1 MNPLALLSK
10 LLSEAAGASPVVLR
24 DSTEIDVELV
34 RLEAQS
40 KSGGRMYEPRDLQ
53 VEAVK
58 RFWVNPR
65 FESLRDARLV
75 SFGLGLDVA
84 GATGSRKCI
93 MEDPRLFNATLT
105 GVDEWGQIPR
115 QYRKC
120 YQGLLRSYF
129 DYDGLGRSVPEVGK
143 QNWNQLQQYLRSRA
157 PYIVDAKTNPDWVTC
172 TGENPGLLTAAPCAA
187 FAKDIAM
194 GREEH
199 IKHVRELLG
208 ITDASWFTREL
219 VLAQIEQATRLPHPE
234 FSNAVVALLN
244 LLGDNEVL
252 RDRGL
257 SLLLNR
263 YAKVP
268 QTPQHLQLK
277 ERTVNAWGNP
287 WLPSN
292 KDRWGSVEDS
302 AKEMVSDWLK
312 LEFIDLF
319 FTKLAQ
325 DGIGDTRRVKFW
337 RRYVKSINNIHF
349 ALGSN
354 AMYSNEKD
362 FKELRVK
369 LKGLLV
375 RLDDM
380 DGSNNAFIM
389 TMGDLVAVEFS
400 SASNAFYGYSLKR
413 KLPFDLTKPVLRAPV
428 DGPNSLKN
436 SAHLLKISHTNGVLG
451 YATWEARFAAELKHH
466 FGLQPDKTSATRV
479 VAPPASPPPSPP
491 AIPAPTVKP
500 PPSPGHGSAWP
511 WAASPAP
518 STPPTQTTSPPAK
531 APTVGTGATPSTRSF
546 QLPPGTLTGKTG
558 QQNSS
563 EGLDSTLRRGPN
575 APSTSAASQREKLPM
590 LESEVFNKTNL
601 NALVR
606 SMNVSVDD
614 RTSKGGAL
622 WILATDNNP
631 DARRLLRSWGFDY
644 KAGKGW
650 WRKPEE

>member
-24 DSTEIDVELV
+24 ENTEIDGELA

-40 KSGGRMYEPRDLQ
+40 KSGGRSYEPRDLQ
-53 VEAVK
+53 AEAVK
-58 RFWVNPR
+58 RFWVNPI

-105 GVDEWGQIPR
+105 GVDGWGQIPR
-115 QYRKC
+115 QFRKC

-129 DYDGLGRSVPEVGK
+129 DYDGLGRSAPEVGK
-143 QNWNQLQQYLRSRA
+143 QNWSQLQQYLRSRA
-157 PYIVDAKTNPDWVTC
+157 PYIVDTNTNPDWVTC
-172 TGENPGLLTAAPCAA
+172 TGENPGILTSVPCSA
-187 FAKDIAM
+187 FAEAIAR
-194 GREEH
+194 GRHEH
-199 IKHVRELLG
+199 VKRVRELLG

-219 VLAQIEQATRLPHPE
+219 VLAQIEHACRLPHPE
-234 FSNAVVALLN
+234 FSNAVTGLLSM
-244 LLGDNEVL
+244 LDDNEVL

-277 ERTVNAWGNP
+277 EVTVTAWGNP

-292 KDRWGSVEDS
+292 KDCWGSVEDS

-325 DGIGDTRRVKFW
+325 DRIGDTRRVKFW
-337 RRYVKSINNIHF
+337 RRYVKSIDNIHF
-349 ALGSN
+349 ALGST
-354 AMYSNEKD
+354 AMSSNEKD
-362 FKELRVK
+362 FKEIRVK

-375 RLDDM
+375 RLDDT
-380 DGSNNAFIM
+380 DGANNAFIM

-400 SASNAFYGYSLKR
+400 NARNAFYGYSLKR
-413 KLPFDLTKPVLRAPV
+413 TLPFVLTKPVLRTPV
-428 DGPNSLKN
+428 DGPNSLKS
-436 SAHLLKISHTNGVLG
+436 SAHLLKINHTNGVFG
-451 YATWEARFAAELKHH
+451 YDTWEERFAAELKHH
-466 FGLQPDKTSATRV
+466 FGLLPNKPSATRV
-479 VAPPASPPPSPP
+479 VAPPASLPP
-491 AIPAPTVKP
+491 APAAPPAPPVKP
-500 PPSPGHGSAWP
+500 PPSPGLGSAWP
-511 WAASPAP
+511 WTPS
-518 STPPTQTTSPPAK
+518 STPSAPAAQTVVSPPEV
-531 APTVGTGATPSTRSF
+531 PTASTSQSPSARSF
-546 QLPPGTLTGKTG
+546 QLPPGTRTGSTG
-558 QQNSS
+558 QQTTS
-563 EGLDSTLRRGPN
+563 EGHDSILRRGQSS
-575 APSTSAASQREKLPM
+575 PSTSAAPLRAKLPTP
-590 LESEVFNKTNL
+590 ESEVFNKTNL

-606 SMNVSVDD
+606 RMNVSVDD

-631 DARRLLRSWGFDY
+631 DARRILLSWGFAY

-650 WRKPEE
+650 WRTPEE

>member
-10 LLSEAAGASPVVLR
+10 LLSEAAGASQVVLR
-24 DSTEIDVELV
+24 DSTEIDVELA
-34 RLEAQS
+34 RLEAQG
-40 KSGGRMYEPRDLQ
+40 KSGGRSYEPRDLQ
-53 VEAVK
+53 IEAVK

-84 GATGSRKCI
+84 GLTGNRKCI
-93 MEDPRLFNATLT
+93 MEDPRLFDAALT
-105 GVDEWGQIPR
+105 GVDEWGEIPR

-129 DYDGLGRSVPEVGK
+129 DYDGLGRSAPEVGK
-143 QNWNQLQQYLRSRA
+143 QNWYQLQQYLRSRA
-157 PYIVDAKTNPDWVTC
+157 PYIVDPQLNPDWVTC
-172 TGENPGLLTAAPCAA
+172 TGENQGLLTSAPCAA
-187 FAKDIAM
+187 FAQDIAR
-194 GREEH
+194 GREDH
-199 IKHVRELLG
+199 VKHVRGLLG
-208 ITDASWFTREL
+208 ITDSSWFTREL
-219 VLAQIEQATRLPHPE
+219 VLAQIEQATRLPHAE
-234 FSNAVVALLN
+234 FSNAVAGLLN

-268 QTPQHLQLK
+268 QTPQHPQLK

-337 RRYVKSINNIHF
+337 RKYVKSIDNIHF
-349 ALGSN
+349 ALGST
-354 AMYSNEKD
+354 AMSSNEKD
-362 FKELRVK
+362 FREIRAK

-375 RLDDM
+375 RLDDH
-380 DGSNNAFIM
+380 DGANNAFIM

-400 SASNAFYGYSLKR
+400 NSKNAFYGYSLKR
-413 KLPFDLTKPVLRAPV
+413 TLPFVLTKPVLRTPV
-428 DGPNSLKN
+428 DGPNSLK
-436 SAHLLKISHTNGVLG
+436 SSSHLLKINHTNGVLG
-451 YATWEARFAAELKHH
+451 YDTWEERFAAELKHH
-466 FGLQPDKTSATRV
+466 FGLLPNKASATRV
-479 VAPPASPPPSPP
+479 VAPPS
-491 AIPAPTVKP
+491 
-500 PPSPGHGSAWP
+500 
-511 WAASPAP
+511 ASPAP
-518 STPPTQTTSPPAK
+518 AAK
-531 APTVGTGATPSTRSF
+531 APAVGTGTTPPARSF

-558 QQNSS
+558 QQPAL
-563 EGLDSTLRRGPN
+563 EGLESILRRSQGS
-575 APSTSAASQREKLPM
+575 PSTSTDAQRAKLPTP
-590 LESEVFNKTNL
+590 ESEVFNQTNL

-606 SMNVSVDD
+606 RMNASVDD

-631 DARRLLRSWGFDY
+631 DARRVLRSWGFEY

-650 WRKPEE
+650 WRKLEE

>member
-1 MNPLALLSK
+1 
-10 LLSEAAGASPVVLR
+10 VVLR
-24 DSTEIDVELV
+24 ENTEIDVELA

-84 GATGSRKCI
+84 GLTGNRKCI
-93 MEDPRLFNATLT
+93 MEDPRLFNAALT

-129 DYDGLGRSVPEVGK
+129 DYDGLGRSAPEVGK
-143 QNWNQLQQYLRSRA
+143 QNWSQLQQYLRSRA
-157 PYIVDAKTNPDWVTC
+157 PYVVDTKTNPDWVTC
-172 TGENPGLLTAAPCAA
+172 TGENPGILTSTPCAA
-187 FAKDIAM
+187 FAKDIAL
-194 GREEH
+194 GREDH
-199 IKHVRELLG
+199 VRHVRELLG

-219 VLAQIEQATRLPHPE
+219 VLARIEHATRMPHPE
-234 FSNAVVALLN
+234 FSNAVAGLLN

-263 YAKVP
+263 YSKVP
-268 QTPQHLQLK
+268 QTPQHPQLK

-292 KDRWGSVEDS
+292 KDRWGSVEGS

-337 RRYVKSINNIHF
+337 RRYVKSIDNIHF

-375 RLDDM
+375 PLDDM
-380 DGSNNAFIM
+380 DGTNNAFIM

-400 SASNAFYGYSLKR
+400 SASNAFYGYSLK
-413 KLPFDLTKPVLRAPV
+413 KKPPFDLTKPVLRAPV

-436 SAHLLKISHTNGVLG
+436 SAHLLKINHTNGVLG
-451 YATWEARFAAELKHH
+451 YATWEARFAAELKSH
-466 FGLQPDKTSATRV
+466 FGLQPDKASATRV
-479 VAPPASPPPSPP
+479 AATPASPPAAPP
-491 AIPAPTVKP
+491 LPTQKP
-500 PPSPGHGSAWP
+500 PPSPGLGTAWP
-511 WAASPAP
+511 WTPPPAP
-518 STPPTQTTSPPAK
+518 SAPPAQAT
-531 APTVGTGATPSTRSF
+531 APSAKVSPVGTATTHTTRSF
-546 QLPPGTLTGKTG
+546 QLPPGTLSGKTAQQTTEEGFDSILRGG
-558 QQNSS
+558 QGS
-563 EGLDSTLRRGPN
+563 
-575 APSTSAASQREKLPM
+575 PSTSVGAKGVKLPTP
-590 LESEVFNKTNL
+590 ESEVFNKTNL

-606 SMNVSVDD
+606 RMNASVDD

-631 DARRLLRSWGFDY
+631 DARRVLRSWGFDY

-650 WRKPEE
+650 WRKSEE